1 MIIFECLFWNME
13 FIANSLVYEENN
25 MTNWLYR
32 DHINAIIVIRHY
44 FNTNHKLKK
53 SNRHLLL

>member
-1 MIIFECLFWNME
+1 MIISECLFWNIE
-13 FIANSLVYEENN
+13 FIADSVVYEENN

-44 FNTNHKLKK
+44 FNTNYKLKK
-53 SNRHLLL
+53 SNPHLLF